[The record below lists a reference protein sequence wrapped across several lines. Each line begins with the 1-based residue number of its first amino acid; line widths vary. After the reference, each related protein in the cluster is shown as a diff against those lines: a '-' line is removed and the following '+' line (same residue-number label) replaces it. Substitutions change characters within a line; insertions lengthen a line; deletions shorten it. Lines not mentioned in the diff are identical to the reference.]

1 MCEKIELDWF
11 AIADLEP
18 PEEEAISPNETTNEN
33 PTSPTP
39 PPDVET
45 RLIASLP
52 NTGSVKNPGSVSTGY
67 SLKYPEGEVE
77 IDSPLYID
85 PPPVEQR
92 CYKEMSYTG
101 SLIRI
106 KAPRQMGKSSLMTRI
121 LHQAEIQGDVTVC
134 VNLQGING
142 ERLSDSNKFL
152 QWFCFYIGRLLKI
165 PDKLNDYW
173 NDELVEMM
181 GGNLCRMAYF
191 EEYLLPTINKPLTL
205 ALDEVDKV
213 FEHQQTCKDFFGL
226 LRMLHEEG
234 KRRDIWKKL
243 RLIIVHSTEVY
254 VPLDINQSPFNVGLP
269 EELSEFDSNQV
280 KDLAQRHQLNW
291 DEAEVNQLMGMV
303 GGHPFLIRL
312 ALYHIARQDI
322 SLTQLQQTA
331 PTPEGIYREH
341 LHRQELLIS
350 EQPELAAAMQ
360 EVVTAN
366 NPVRLNSRTR
376 FKLQGLG
383 LVKLQKDEVTPR
395 CELYRQYFQ
404 NN

>member
-1 MCEKIELDWF
+1 MSRSLSRSSSRSVRIRPECLQQVRTTVRRRGYISQRILAEDLGISQSTVSNFLNGKPVDYSFFVEICQKLEIDWI

-33 PTSPTP
+33 PTSPIP

-45 RLIASLP
+45 RLIESLP
-52 NTGSVKNPGSVSTGY
+52 NAGSVKNPGSVSTGY

-85 PPPVEQR
+85 RPPVEQR
-92 CYKEMSYTG
+92 CYKEISYPG

-121 LHQAEIQGDVTVC
+121 LYQAEIQGDVTAC

-152 QWFCFYIGRLLKI
+152 QWFCFYVGRLLKI

-173 NDELVEMM
+173 NEDLVEMM
-181 GGNLCRMAYF
+181 GGNLCCMAYF

-213 FEHQQTCKDFFGL
+213 FEYQQTCRDFFGL

-234 KRRDIWKKL
+234 KRRDMMHMKL
-243 RLIIVHSTEVY
+243 LKLY
-254 VPLDINQSPFNVGLP
+254 
-269 EELSEFDSNQV
+269 
-280 KDLAQRHQLNW
+280 LN
-291 DEAEVNQLMGMV
+291 
-303 GGHPFLIRL
+303 F
-312 ALYHIARQDI
+312 
-322 SLTQLQQTA
+322 
-331 PTPEGIYREH
+331 
-341 LHRQELLIS
+341 
-350 EQPELAAAMQ
+350 
-360 EVVTAN
+360 
-366 NPVRLNSRTR
+366 
-376 FKLQGLG
+376 
-383 LVKLQKDEVTPR
+383 
-395 CELYRQYFQ
+395 
-404 NN
+404 